1 MLASCGERVDG
12 ESQKCSGADCSKT
25 APSPSS
31 PPALPP
37 HHSARKSRKRDD
49 PVRRPLS
56 DLNIS
61 VHEAF
66 LVSVVYNYVPLEWG
80 IPPTKISM
88 RINWTRVIL
97 GGLLAGLIV
106 NVCEYI
112 VNSLILGSEWAAAM
126 KALNKSPDMGIG
138 PTAAFWLWGFL
149 IGIYALWRSEEH
161 TSELQSPMYLV
172 CRLLL

>member
-112 VNSLILGSEWAAAM
+112 VNSLQPDLGAY
-126 KALNKSPDMGIG
+126 PDPGRNAGAEKRASSSMPHMRPFEGTLHK
-138 PTAAFWLWGFL
+138 PN
-149 IGIYALWRSEEH
+149 S
-161 TSELQSPMYLV
+161 
-172 CRLLL
+172 